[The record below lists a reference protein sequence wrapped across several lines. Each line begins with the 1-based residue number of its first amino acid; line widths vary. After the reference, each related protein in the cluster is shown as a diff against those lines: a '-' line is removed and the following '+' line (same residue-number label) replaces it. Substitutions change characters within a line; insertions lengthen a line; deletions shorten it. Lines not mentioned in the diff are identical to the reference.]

1 MFIEGTDEESPSRA
15 PPSYRFRPNG
25 AIRDGFSP
33 AHWRRGFVELV
44 ETDPEVGSPC
54 ALKAAGY
61 SRRMSTMVVELYDA
75 LVSAGAPE
83 EKARGAAQAMSE
95 ESLATK
101 ADITRLE
108 QVTKAEIARLEQDI
122 IRLEQTTKADIAKL
136 EQVTKADIAKLEQST
151 KAEIAKLER
160 ASSGDIAR
168 LEQATKAESVKQE
181 KSIRGDIAKL
191 ERDIAKVERELS
203 VVKWM
208 TGAIVAGVVSLVI
221 KSFFG

>member
-25 AIRDGFSP
+25 AIRDGFP
-33 AHWRRGFVELV
+33 LAHWRRGFVELV